1 MTYSGKQ
8 KPGKKTR
15 RESRSKTGPAPS
27 SEEAERAMLLQA
39 LTEHCGNL
47 TLAAQAVGYTR
58 EVFVSVLRRHGIGE
72 VM

>member
-1 MTYSGKQ
+1 
-8 KPGKKTR
+8 
-15 RESRSKTGPAPS
+15 
-27 SEEAERAMLLQA
+27 MLLQA
-39 LTEHCGNL
+39 LTDHYGNP